1 MIEHDFTISKNG
13 DIRHIKGR
21 TNHYSILEFYNFL
34 EMVTNNW
41 SKFFSSLPEYTIA
54 VRQTDHLIRLM
65 TPHNIDESSFKS
77 LHSGT
82 IIQGTGKNEQFLVRA
97 QPKDKKE

>member
-1 MIEHDFTISKNG
+1 MIEHDFIINKNG

-21 TNHYSILEFYNFL
+21 TNHYTILEFYNFL

-41 SKFFSSLPEYTIA
+41 SKFFSSLPASTMA
-54 VRQTDHLIRLM
+54 VKHTDYLIRL
-65 TPHNIDESSFKS
+65 TPPNNIDEASFKY

-82 IIQGTGKNEQFLVRA
+82 IIQGTGKNEQFLVRSGL
-97 QPKDKKE
+97 KK